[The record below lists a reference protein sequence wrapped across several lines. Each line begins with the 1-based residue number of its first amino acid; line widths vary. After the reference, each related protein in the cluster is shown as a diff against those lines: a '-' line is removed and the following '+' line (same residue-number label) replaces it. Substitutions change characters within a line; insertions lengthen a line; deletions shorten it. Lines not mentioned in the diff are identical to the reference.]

1 MSEKITS
8 IIDQLKTLTL
18 LEASELVKE
27 IETVFGV
34 DTSVAVA
41 SVGVTMPGAAGAAAP
56 EVAEEK
62 TAFDITLTEVP
73 ADKKIA
79 ILKIVRNVTGLG
91 LKESKDIVDNVPKV
105 LKEGATKEES
115 ETIKKELEAAGGK
128 VTIK

>member
-41 SVGVTMPGAAGAAAP
+41 SVGVAMPGAAGAAAA

-62 TAFDITLTEVP
+62 NSF
-73 ADKKIA
+73 
-79 ILKIVRNVTGLG
+79 
-91 LKESKDIVDNVPKV
+91 
-105 LKEGATKEES
+105 
-115 ETIKKELEAAGGK
+115 
-128 VTIK
+128 